1 MSEREPFS
9 FEQGDVAEAVV
20 EARKRP
26 SIIWLIPLVAALVG
40 AFVAWRA
47 FSERGPE
54 ITITFKSAE
63 GLEAGKTQIK
73 YKDVEVGVVD
83 EVSLAPDLSG
93 VIVRARMERNADDY
107 LREKT
112 QFWIVKPRVAG
123 GQVTGLGTLFSG
135 AYIGMDPVREGRRM
149 RSFTGLDS
157 PPVVTLQDP
166 GRYFLLRSR
175 NAGAVDVGSPVLYQR
190 IAVGQVVSSEL
201 DPEDDF
207 VTTRIFVREPYD
219 QRIHTDTRFWNAS
232 GVDMSVGP
240 DGVKLDTQSLVSIL
254 VGGIAFEAPAGTP
267 HQPAPA
273 ETLFPLYE
281 NRSAAERRHYTRTV
295 AWLLRFDQS
304 VRGLNVGAPVEFRG
318 IEVGRVTDIRLELD
332 TEKATFRI
340 PVMVEIEPERFM
352 DVTPAPDLAQR
363 RELLDRLV
371 ASGLRAQLRSGN
383 LLTGQLIVSL
393 DIFENAKPA
402 RVAWDGVVPELPT
415 IPTPIEEITGNL
427 TRLVERLGKL
437 PVEQIGKDL
446 KASLESLKVTLAK
459 SEDVAPALSATLAQA
474 EKTLASAN
482 HLIGPESSV
491 NSELRRALLELSDAA
506 RALGLA
512 ADQIQAQPNSVIFG
526 RKGSQ

>member
-9 FEQGDVAEAVV
+9 FEEGDVAEAVV

-26 SIIWLIPLVAALVG
+26 SIVWLIPLVAALVG

-47 FSERGPE
+47 ISERGPE

-63 GLEAGKTQIK
+63 GLEAGKTHIK
-73 YKDVEVGVVD
+73 YKDVEVGVVED
-83 EVSLAPDLSG
+83 VALAPDLSD
-93 VIVRARMERNADDY
+93 VIVRARMVRGADGY

-112 QFWIVKPRVAG
+112 QFWVVKPRVAG
-123 GQVTGLGTLFSG
+123 GQVSGLGTLFSG
-135 AYIGMDPVREGRRM
+135 AYIGMDPVREGRRT
-149 RSFTGLDS
+149 REFAGLES
-157 PPVVTLQDP
+157 PPIVTMHEP
-166 GRYFLLRSR
+166 GRYFLLRSSD
-175 NAGAVDVGSPVLYQR
+175 AGALELGTPVYFQR

-201 DPEDDF
+201 DEIGDF
-207 VTTRIFVREPYD
+207 VTTRIFVRAPYD
-219 QRIHTDTRFWNAS
+219 QRVLVDTRFWNAS
-232 GVDMSVGP
+232 GIDMSVGP
-240 DGVKLDTQSLVSIL
+240 DGVQIDTQSLVSIL
-254 VGGIAFEAPAGTP
+254 VGGIAFEEATGGPPEPA
-267 HQPAPA
+267 A
-273 ETLFPLYE
+273 ENALFPLYA
-281 NRSAAERRHYTRTV
+281 NRSAAEQRHYTRSVT
-295 AWLLRFDQS
+295 WLLRFDQS
-304 VRGLNVGAPVEFRG
+304 VRGLKAGAPVEFRG
-318 IEVGRVTDIRLELD
+318 IEVGRVRDVRLEFD
-332 TEKATFRI
+332 ADSATFLI
-340 PVMVEIEPERFM
+340 PVLIEIEPERFM
-352 DVTPAPDLAQR
+352 DLKPDEAIQR
-363 RELLDRLV
+363 DIIDRLV
-371 ASGLRAQLRSGN
+371 ASGLRAQLKTGN

-402 RVAWDGVVPELPT
+402 QVVWTGLVPEMPT

-482 HLIGPESSV
+482 TLIGPESSV

-526 RKGSQ
+526 RKGSK